1 MNELKEIK
9 RRLSILDI
17 RQNGYIKV
25 EDVRSVI
32 DFIEGL
38 IYEMGVIDGQ
48 VERIIS
54 EIAIYI
60 KEDVDLNEIKK
71 VLREIIENDNTGN
84 SRKS

>member
-17 RQNGYIKV
+17 RQNGYIKL
-25 EDVRSVI
+25 EDVHNVI
-32 DFIEGL
+32 AF
-38 IYEMGVIDGQ
+38 IDGLMYETNI

-71 VLREIIENDNTGN
+71 VLREIIENDNTRN
-84 SRKS
+84 S

>member
-1 MNELKEIK
+1 MN
-9 RRLSILDI
+9 
-17 RQNGYIKV
+17 Q
-25 EDVRSVI
+25 RSK
-32 DFIEGL
+32 
-38 IYEMGVIDGQ
+38 

-54 EIAIYI
+54 DIVIYF